1 MNDTGKI
8 DKLIEQK
15 VNEKIRLFT
24 RSITDQIKDFLTENG
39 DFHGDYLYQPMGFEL
54 YNQELR
60 PIDFKYNKMYV
71 LYKSLLGGLELTIK
85 DKMLETETKELLA
98 KIELLS

>member
-1 MNDTGKI
+1 MSDTGKI

-24 RSITDQIKDFLTENG
+24 QSITDQIKAFLVDNG
-39 DFHGDYLYQPMGFEL
+39 DFHGDYLYQLRGFEK
-54 YNQELR
+54 YNQEIQ
-60 PIDFKYNKMYV
+60 PKDFQYEKMY
-71 LYKSLLGGLELTIK
+71 LFHRSLLVGLELTIK
-85 DKMLETETKELLA
+85 DKIIERETKELLA

>member
-1 MNDTGKI
+1 MSDTGKI

-15 VNEKIRLFT
+15 VDQKIRLFT
-24 RSITDQIKDFLTENG
+24 KNITDQIKEFLTENG
-39 DFHGDYLYQPMGFEL
+39 DFHGDYLYQPMEFEL

-71 LYKSLLGGLELTIK
+71 LHKSLLGGLELTIK
-85 DKMLETETKELLA
+85 DKMIERETKELLA

>member
-1 MNDTGKI
+1 MTETGKI

-24 RSITDQIKDFLTENG
+24 QSITDQIKNFLVENG
-39 DFHGDYLYQPMGFEL
+39 DFHGDYLYQPKGFEK
-54 YNQELR
+54 YNQETR
-60 PIDFKYNKMYV
+60 PKDFQYEKTYV
-71 LYKSLLGGLELTIK
+71 FHRSLLGGLGLTIK
-85 DKMLETETKELLA
+85 DKMIERETKELLA

>member
-1 MNDTGKI
+1 MTETGKI

-24 RSITDQIKDFLTENG
+24 QSITDQIKNFLIENG
-39 DFHGDYLYQPMGFEL
+39 DYHGDYLYQPQGFEK
-54 YNQELR
+54 YNQETR
-60 PIDFKYNKMYV
+60 PKDFQYQRMYV
-71 LYKSLLGGLELTIK
+71 MRKSLLGGLELTIK
-85 DKMLETETKELLA
+85 DKMIETETKELLA

>member
-1 MNDTGKI
+1 MDSTGKI

-24 RSITDQIKDFLTENG
+24 QSITDQIKNFLIENG
-39 DFHGDYLYQPMGFEL
+39 DYNGDYLYQAQGFEL
-54 YNQELR
+54 HNQETR
-60 PIDFKYNKMYV
+60 PKDFGYQRMYV
-71 LYKSLLGGLELTIK
+71 FHRSLLGGLELTIK
-85 DKMLETETKELLA
+85 DKMITSETKELLA

>member
-24 RSITDQIKDFLTENG
+24 RSITDQIKNFLIENG
-39 DFHGDYLYQPMGFEL
+39 DYHGDYLYQPQGFEVRNSE
-54 YNQELR
+54 YH
-60 PIDFKYNKMYV
+60 PINFSYNKMYI
-71 LYKSLLGGLELTIK
+71 LHKSILVGLELTIK
-85 DKMLETETKELLA
+85 DKMIETETKELLA

>member
-1 MNDTGKI
+1 MDSTGKI

-24 RSITDQIKDFLTENG
+24 QSITDQIKNFLIENG
-39 DFHGDYLYQPMGFEL
+39 DYHGDYLYQPQGFEK
-54 YNQELR
+54 YNQETR
-60 PIDFKYNKMYV
+60 PKDFQYQRMYV
-71 LYKSLLGGLELTIK
+71 LHRSLLGGLELTIK
-85 DKMLETETKELLA
+85 DKMITTETKELLA

>member
-1 MNDTGKI
+1 MSDTGKI

-39 DFHGDYLYQPMGFEL
+39 DFHGDYLYQPMEFEL

-71 LYKSLLGGLELTIK
+71 LHKSLLGGLELTIK
-85 DKMLETETKELLA
+85 DKMIERETKELLA

>member
-1 MNDTGKI
+1 MSDTGKI

-15 VNEKIRLFT
+15 VDQKIRLFT
-24 RSITDQIKDFLTENG
+24 KSITDQIKEFLTENG
-39 DFHGDYLYQPMGFEL
+39 DFHGDYLYQPMEFEL

-60 PIDFKYNKMYV
+60 PINFKYHKMYV
-71 LYKSLLGGLELTIK
+71 LHKSLLGGLELTIK
-85 DKMLETETKELLA
+85 DKMIERDTKELLE